1 VIEVQPTAVPEPLRQ
16 WGTAA
21 YTGGYFDDG
30 ALALGE
36 PAKTNCEYFPSDSA
50 WIYQGETRD
59 PEAYLQIFYEQA
71 VMPKQVNIH
80 LVYYFSGIVSVSLVD
95 LDGVA
100 YEVYTTQPKVLDE
113 CPAVLTI
120 DIEDFTRPVHAV
132 RIAVAMDDPDAWEI
146 TAVDAVELV
155 GVA

>member
-1 VIEVQPTAVPEPLRQ
+1 
-16 WGTAA
+16 
-21 YTGGYFDDG
+21 
-30 ALALGE
+30 
-36 PAKTNCEYFPSDSA
+36 
-50 WIYQGETRD
+50 
-59 PEAYLQIFYEQA
+59 
-71 VMPKQVNIH
+71 
-80 LVYYFSGIVSVSLVD
+80 VSLVD

-146 TAVDAVELV
+146 TAVDAFELV